1 MKNLK
6 GKNVIITGAGK
17 GIGRAIAIRFAQEGA
32 NVALNYYNPP
42 QKAEDVQ
49 EIMLRE
55 QTDIQIENYGVKH
68 IPIEADISQEANVVD
83 MFSKV
88 VDCFGGIDILIN
100 NASIQA
106 DGSSSHQI
114 DIAEFDRI
122 IAVNLRGN
130 YICARE
136 AIKHF
141 IDRGHKGVIIN
152 NSSIHEVIPK
162 PYYAA
167 YSASKGGMENLTR
180 TLALEYAH
188 IGIRVNSIAPGTI
201 ATPINPWASSPDE
214 KAKVEQHIPMRRT
227 GTPEEM
233 AAVVAFLASEE
244 ASYITGQT
252 IFVDGGLTL
261 YADFR
266 QPWS

>member
-1 MKNLK
+1 MKDLK

-17 GIGRAIAIRFAQEGA
+17 GIGKAIAMRFAEEGA
-32 NVALNYYNPP
+32 NVALNYYNQPKKS
-42 QKAEDVQ
+42 QDVQ
-49 EIMLRE
+49 EMMLRE
-55 QTDIQIENYGVKH
+55 QNSLQIKNCGVKH
-68 IPIEADISQEANVVD
+68 LVIEADISKEEDVVN
-83 MFSKV
+83 MFSKTV
-88 VDCFGGIDILIN
+88 ENFGGVDILIN
-100 NASIQA
+100 NASIHT
-106 DGSSSHQI
+106 DGASSHQI
-114 DIAEFDRI
+114 DICEFDRI
-122 IAVNLRGN
+122 LAVNLRGT
-130 YICARE
+130 YICCRE

-141 IDRGHKGVIIN
+141 LDTSHGGVIIN

-162 PYYAA
+162 PYYVA

-188 IGIRVNSIAPGTI
+188 MGIRINSVAPGTT

-233 AAVVAFLASEE
+233 AGIVAFLASSE

-252 IFVDGGLTL
+252 LFVDGGLTL

>member
-1 MKNLK
+1 MKDLK

-17 GIGRAIAIRFAQEGA
+17 GIGKAIAMRFAQEGA
-32 NVALNYYNPP
+32 NVALNYYNQPK
-42 QKAEDVQ
+42 KAQDAQ
-49 EIMLRE
+49 EMMLRE
-55 QTDIQIENYGVKH
+55 QTSLQIENYGVKH
-68 IPIEADISQEANVVD
+68 LLIEADISKEEDVVN
-83 MFSKV
+83 MFSKT
-88 VDCFGGIDILIN
+88 VDKFGGIDILIN

-106 DGSSSHQI
+106 DGASSHQI
-114 DIAEFDRI
+114 EISEFDRI
-122 IAVNLRGN
+122 IAVNLRGT
-130 YICARE
+130 YICSRE

-141 IDRGHKGVIIN
+141 LETSHSGVIIN

-162 PYYAA
+162 PLYAA

-188 IGIRVNSIAPGTI
+188 MGIRINSIAPGTT
-201 ATPINPWASSPDE
+201 ATPINPWASSPEE

-233 AAVVAFLASEE
+233 AGVVAFLASSE

-266 QPWS
+266 QAWC

>member
-1 MKNLK
+1 MKDLK
-6 GKNVIITGAGK
+6 GKNVIITGAGT
-17 GIGRAIAIRFAQEGA
+17 GIARAIAIRFAQEGA
-32 NVALNYYNPP
+32 NIALSYYT
-42 QKAEDVQ
+42 QKSEDT
-49 EIMLRE
+49 EEMMLQE
-55 QTDIQIENYGVKH
+55 QTSLQIENYGAKH
-68 IPIEADISQEANVVD
+68 LVIQTDISQEKDVID
-83 MFSKV
+83 MFSKTV
-88 VDCFGGIDILIN
+88 ENFGGVDILIN
-100 NASIQA
+100 NANIQA
-106 DGSSSHQI
+106 NGASSHEI
-114 DIAEFDRI
+114 DMSEFDRI
-122 IAVNLRGN
+122 IAVNLRGT

-141 IDRGHKGVIIN
+141 LETSHGGVIIN
-152 NSSIHEVIPK
+152 NSSVHELIPK
-162 PYYAA
+162 PYFAA

-188 IGIRVNSIAPGTI
+188 LGIRINSIAPGTT

-233 AAVVAFLASEE
+233 AAVVAFLASSE

-261 YADFR
+261 HPDFH
-266 QPWS
+266 QPS

>member
-1 MKNLK
+1 MKDLK
-6 GKNVIITGAGK
+6 GKNVIITGAGT
-17 GIGRAIAIRFAQEGA
+17 GIARAIAIRFAQEGA
-32 NVALNYYNPP
+32 NVALSYYT
-42 QKAEDVQ
+42 QKSEDT
-49 EIMLRE
+49 EEMMLQE
-55 QTDIQIENYGVKH
+55 QTSLQIENYGVQH
-68 IPIEADISQEANVVD
+68 LVIQTDISQEKDVID
-83 MFSKV
+83 MFSKTV
-88 VDCFGGIDILIN
+88 ENFGGVDILIN

-106 DGSSSHQI
+106 NGASSHEI
-114 DIAEFDRI
+114 DMSEFDRI
-122 IAVNLRGN
+122 IAVNLRGT

-141 IDRGHKGVIIN
+141 LETSHGGVIIN
-152 NSSIHEVIPK
+152 NSSVHELIPK
-162 PYYAA
+162 PYFAA

-188 IGIRVNSIAPGTI
+188 IGIRINSIAPGTT

-233 AAVVAFLASEE
+233 AAVVAFLASSE

-261 YADFR
+261 HPDFH
-266 QPWS
+266 QPS

>member
-1 MKNLK
+1 MKDLK
-6 GKNVIITGAGK
+6 GKNVIIAGAGK

-32 NVALNYYNPP
+32 NIALNYYE
-42 QKAEDVQ
+42 QSSSQDTQ
-49 EIMLRE
+49 EMMLRE
-55 QTDIQIENYGVKH
+55 QTSLQIESHGVKH
-68 IPIEADISQEANVVD
+68 LVIQADISQEEDVVN
-83 MFSKV
+83 MFSKT
-88 VDCFGGIDILIN
+88 VDSLGGIDILIN
-100 NASIQA
+100 NAGIHA
-106 DGSSSHQI
+106 NGASSHEI
-114 DIAEFDRI
+114 NISEFDRI
-122 IAVNLRGN
+122 IAVNLRGT
-130 YICARE
+130 YICSRE

-141 IDRGHKGVIIN
+141 LETSHSGVIIN
-152 NSSIHEVIPK
+152 NSSVYEVIPR

-180 TLALEYAH
+180 TLALEYADK
-188 IGIRVNSIAPGTI
+188 GIRINSIAPG
-201 ATPINPWASSPDE
+201 ATALPINPWASSPDE

-261 YADFR
+261 YPDFR

>member
-6 GKNVIITGAGK
+6 GKNVIITGAGT
-17 GIGRAIAIRFAQEGA
+17 GIAKAIAIRFAQEGA
-32 NVALNYYNPP
+32 NVAVSYYNQPE
-42 QKAEDVQ
+42 KAQDTQ
-49 EIMLRE
+49 EMMLRE
-55 QTDIQIENYGVKH
+55 QISLQIENYGVKH
-68 IPIEADISQEANVVD
+68 LVIQADISQEKDVID
-83 MFSKV
+83 MFSKTMEN
-88 VDCFGGIDILIN
+88 FGGVDILIN

-106 DGSSSHQI
+106 DGASSHEI
-114 DIAEFDRI
+114 DISEFDRI
-122 IAVNLRGN
+122 IAVNLRGT

-141 IDRGHKGVIIN
+141 LDRSHCGVIIN
-152 NSSIHEVIPK
+152 NSSVHELIPK
-162 PYYAA
+162 PYFAA

-188 IGIRVNSIAPGTI
+188 IGIRINSIAPGTT
-201 ATPINPWASSPDE
+201 ATPINPWASSPEE

-261 YADFR
+261 YPDFS
-266 QPWS
+266 QPCS